1 MITLISPPSIKTF
14 SGLQMQTPN
23 LPIGL
28 AYVAASVKD
37 AGYAYHVIDGTGEA
51 LDRIRPYE
59 ERTDFMIQGLTDDEI
74 IARIPP
80 DTDVIGISCMF
91 SSLWPMTRGIVEHV
105 RTRFPDALVVLG
117 GEHGTALPE
126 LVLRTSSVDVVV
138 LGEGEE
144 TFVNL
149 LRARRD
155 GTSLREVKGIAF
167 RDGEEVVNTG
177 LSARKRDVDS
187 IPLPDWDSFPVEE
200 YISRHQY
207 HGINLGRSMP
217 LIGTRGCPFKCTFC
231 SSPNMWT
238 QRWYPRDPK
247 LVADEIEL
255 YMRRFRATNFNFQ
268 DLTAIIKRQWIV
280 DFCNEL
286 IGRGLKLTWQ
296 MPSGTRS
303 EVFDDEVADLLYRSG
318 CRALAFAPE
327 SGSPEILKIVKKQVH
342 LDRMLVSM
350 RAAVKRGLKLSCFIL
365 IGFPDDTKE
374 TINQSLKL
382 IRKMAVLGVYDVA
395 VSKFVPYPGSELFKR
410 LHNEGRFK
418 LDDEFFLWPMDFHTD
433 RVPSFVDGM
442 TNGQLYRKMIWM
454 FTNFYVISF
463 ACHPARTAR
472 ALVKALFTGVEE
484 TRYAKWFIDFFF
496 TRPHWRR
503 LAKKAAH

>member
-1 MITLISPPSIKTF
+1 
-14 SGLQMQTPN
+14 
-23 LPIGL
+23 
-28 AYVAASVKD
+28 
-37 AGYAYHVIDGTGEA
+37 
-51 LDRIRPYE
+51 
-59 ERTDFMIQGLTDDEI
+59 
-74 IARIPP
+74 
-80 DTDVIGISCMF
+80 
-91 SSLWPMTRGIVEHV
+91 
-105 RTRFPDALVVLG
+105 
-117 GEHGTALPE
+117 
-126 LVLRTSSVDVVV
+126 
-138 LGEGEE
+138 
-144 TFVNL
+144 
-149 LRARRD
+149 
-155 GTSLREVKGIAF
+155 
-167 RDGEEVVNTG
+167 
-177 LSARKRDVDS
+177 
-187 IPLPDWDSFPVEE
+187 
-200 YISRHQY
+200 
-207 HGINLGRSMP
+207 
-217 LIGTRGCPFKCTFC
+217 
-231 SSPNMWT
+231 MWT

-268 DLTAIIKRQWIV
+268 DLTAIIKRQWII

-286 IGRGLKLTWQ
+286 IGRGLKITWQ

-350 RAAVKRGLKLSCFIL
+350 LAALKRELKLSCFIL